1 MTVATVDGVR
11 STSRRSGPRP
21 AREAVMAAWV
31 FLALA
36 IATEVLGTLQLR
48 ELANGFRVLPAA
60 IVTVSYVSSF
70 VLMVPALRTI
80 NVGVSY
86 AIWSAVGTAAV
97 AGLGVVLFD
106 ERLNALAVVGIVL
119 IVVGVVLLTASGSA
133 THG

>member
-1 MTVATVDGVR
+1 
-11 STSRRSGPRP
+11 
-21 AREAVMAAWV
+21 
-31 FLALA
+31 
-36 IATEVLGTLQLR
+36 
-48 ELANGFRVLPAA
+48 
-60 IVTVSYVSSF
+60 
-70 VLMVPALRTI
+70 MVPALRTI

>member
-1 MTVATVDGVR
+1 
-11 STSRRSGPRP
+11 
-21 AREAVMAAWV
+21 MAAWV

-48 ELANGFRVLPAA
+48 ELANGFRVLPAV
-60 IVTVSYVSSF
+60 IVTVSYVASF

-106 ERLNALAVVGIVL
+106 ERLNALAVVGIVM
-119 IVVGVVLLTASGSA
+119 IVAGVVLLTASGST

>member
-1 MTVATVDGVR
+1 
-11 STSRRSGPRP
+11 
-21 AREAVMAAWV
+21 MAAWV

-48 ELANGFRVLPAA
+48 ELANGFRLLPAA

-70 VLMVPALRTI
+70 ILMVPALRTI

-106 ERLNALAVVGIVL
+106 ERLNALAVVGIV
-119 IVVGVVLLTASGSA
+119 TALVNPTKQNVFIGIGLA
-133 THG
+133 VPIDVAGGAAGLPAY

>member
-1 MTVATVDGVR
+1 
-11 STSRRSGPRP
+11 
-21 AREAVMAAWV
+21 
-31 FLALA
+31 
-36 IATEVLGTLQLR
+36 
-48 ELANGFRVLPAA
+48 VLPAA

>member
-1 MTVATVDGVR
+1 MVA
-11 STSRRSGPRP
+11 
-21 AREAVMAAWV
+21 WL

-48 ELANGFRVLPAA
+48 ELADGFRWVPALV
-60 IVTVSYVSSF
+60 VTVSYVASF
-70 VLMVPALRTI
+70 ALMVPALRTI

-97 AGLGVVLFD
+97 AGLGVLIFD
-106 ERLNALAVVGIVL
+106 ERLNTLGVVGITL
-119 IVVGVVLLTASGSA
+119 IVGGVVLLTASGSA

>member
-1 MTVATVDGVR
+1 
-11 STSRRSGPRP
+11 
-21 AREAVMAAWV
+21 MAAWV

-48 ELANGFRVLPAA
+48 ELANGFRLLPAA
-60 IVTVSYVSSF
+60 IVTVSYVASF

>member
-1 MTVATVDGVR
+1 MWLVEVDGGGHAGR
-11 STSRRSGPRP
+11 RATSAGPR
-21 AREAVMAAWV
+21 
-31 FLALA
+31 L
-36 IATEVLGTLQLR
+36 T
-48 ELANGFRVLPAA
+48 
-60 IVTVSYVSSF
+60 
-70 VLMVPALRTI
+70 ALRTI

-97 AGLGVVLFD
+97 AGLGVVFFD

>member
-1 MTVATVDGVR
+1 
-11 STSRRSGPRP
+11 
-21 AREAVMAAWV
+21 MAAWV

-60 IVTVSYVSSF
+60 IVTDSYVSSF

>member
-1 MTVATVDGVR
+1 
-11 STSRRSGPRP
+11 
-21 AREAVMAAWV
+21 MAAWV

-48 ELANGFRVLPAA
+48 ELANGFRALPAS

-119 IVVGVVLLTASGSA
+119 IVVGVVLLTASGST
-133 THG
+133 THR